1 MKVFH
6 FGHAGRSLREPAGWC
21 RLVALSNHFFLEY
34 VRKRDGGLQTAVVEP
49 VVKRRLLDL
58 EEVEFLGNAG

>member
-1 MKVFH
+1 MKVFR
-6 FGHAGRSLREPAGWC
+6 FWTRRAKPARTGWQVQAYC
-21 RLVALSNHFFLEY
+21 LIQPFFLEY
-34 VRKRDGGLQTAVVEP
+34 VRKRDGGLQTAVMEP